1 MSITK
6 TRTIH
11 NKENLTTKHRMIEKI
26 KKYKFLFEELVS
38 RDFKEKY
45 KRTILGMLWSVL
57 FPILNLTVISLVMT
71 RFFGRSIQHYN
82 VYLFC
87 GTLVMSYYRESTIGG
102 MNSLMANRG
111 IITKIKIPKYM
122 FLLSKNVSSLINFSL
137 SLMVFF
143 VFCILDK
150 IAIGAHFIMLLF
162 VVICLV
168 VFNVG
173 IGLILSAL
181 FVFFKDVGYLYDV
194 FLVLLNYLSAIF
206 YKIDAFSPLV
216 QRLFLCNPI
225 YVYIHYFR
233 VIVIDGNIPSFHYH
247 LLCLFYSFLS
257 LGIGAWFYK
266 KYNHQF
272 LYYM

>member
-1 MSITK
+1 
-6 TRTIH
+6 
-11 NKENLTTKHRMIEKI
+11 MIEKI
-26 KKYKFLFEELVS
+26 KKNKFLFEELVS

-57 FPILNLTVISLVMT
+57 SPILNLTVISLVMT
-71 RFFGRSIQHYN
+71 KFFGNSIQHYN

-102 MNSLMANRG
+102 MNSLMANKN
-111 IITKIKIPKYM
+111 IITKIKIPKYI

-137 SLMVFF
+137 TLIIFLGFCALNQISFGYNFFMLIFVILCMV
-143 VFCILDK
+143 I
-150 IAIGAHFIMLLF
+150 
-162 VVICLV
+162 
-168 VFNVG
+168 FNVG
-173 IGLILSAL
+173 VGLILSAL
-181 FVFFKDVGYLYDV
+181 FVFFKDVSYIYDV
-194 FLVLLNYLSAIF
+194 FLVLLNYLSAVF
-206 YKIDAFSPLV
+206 YKIDSFSPFV

-233 VIVIDGNIPSFHYH
+233 VVVLDGNIPSLQYH
-247 LLCLFYSFLS
+247 LLCMFYSFISLS
-257 LGIGAWFYK
+257 VGSWFYK